1 MNEKEIMQIAKDFV
15 EGKMDINEF
24 YLCCK
29 ENEEFRKW
37 LNVECDMVEA
47 RYKQNILTM
56 VDNMVWEN
64 LCNQYKLQLAVA
76 KMLFMQKVDFKM
88 TDYYYTKSCQYSQIV
103 PDWLPDSLTSYVEQN
118 IIEKAPKDLDQSERN
133 KWITNKIKDTFKYE
147 KKPPMFVQEG
157 SWPQDG
163 DGNFLTFVK
172 QTKDGDKVTY
182 KFVNKKTNE
191 NIEVVE
197 FF

>member
-1 MNEKEIMQIAKDFV
+1 MSEKELSQMAKDFV
-15 EGKMDINEF
+15 EGKTDIKKF

-64 LCNQYKLQLAVA
+64 FCNQYKLQLAVA
-76 KMLFMQKVDFKM
+76 KMLFIQNVDFKM
-88 TDYYYTKSCQYSQIV
+88 TDYYYTKSCQYSQVV

-118 IIEKAPKDLDQSERN
+118 IIEKAPTDLSESDRN

-147 KKPPMFVQEG
+147 KKPPIFVQEG

-163 DGNFLTFVK
+163 DSNFLTFVK
-172 QTKDGDKVTY
+172 QIEDGEKVTY
-182 KFVNKKTNE
+182 IFTNKKTGE
-191 NIEVVE
+191 KVEIVE
-197 FF
+197 FY